1 LTFYLDPIYKI
12 PLNELRDEFKLKS
25 TFFSAEIIDENILL
39 QGRGF
44 GHGVGL
50 CQEGAMNMS
59 KLGYKHEQILNHYFN
74 GMYLNKY

>member
-1 LTFYLDPIYKI
+1 MTFYLDPIYKI

-39 QGRGF
+39 KGRGF

-50 CQEGAMNMS
+50 CQEGAINMA
-59 KLGYKHEQILNHYFN
+59 KLGYKHEQILNYYFN